1 MPQVHGFSP
10 ADAHKNTSKDCDKR
24 IKLSD
29 GQVVN
34 EIGEES
40 YKYMGT
46 VEYNK
51 IMEDRTKE
59 AFQKEYL
66 RRNRLVPH
74 SKQNGLNKIK
84 AINTWATS
92 LIRYGG
98 GIIARRNNKLKSLD
112 QRTRKLMTMNKELNP
127 KAVCKQEGRWKGLI
141 QVLRAVLGL
150 KKIVLLGI

>member
-1 MPQVHGFSP
+1 M
-10 ADAHKNTSKDCDKR
+10 NTFILGACFQHELHTGPYFMTFAPRLSWKIGPKKLFEKSISK
-24 IKLSD
+24 
-29 GQVVN
+29 
-34 EIGEES
+34 
-40 YKYMGT
+40 
-46 VEYNK
+46 
-51 IMEDRTKE
+51 
-59 AFQKEYL
+59 
-66 RRNRLVPH
+66 H
-74 SKQNGLNKIK
+74 NGLNKIK